1 MADETKLN
9 AESTAEVTTEST
21 ADATNNTAPQKDT
34 TDYKALY
41 EKLKASHDKTSSD
54 VARLKK
60 ELTERSTKEENE
72 RRENEERIRGIM
84 EENERLRTNE
94 RIGNYSTNLMSW
106 GMDADNAK
114 DLASK
119 LPDGASEDFFAAVK
133 TFIENERTRIRAE
146 ALNAQPKPTMGMSIS
161 SADIEKAKDDK
172 LRKAFGFKD

>member
-21 ADATNNTAPQKDT
+21 AEQTPQKDT

-94 RIGNYSTNLMSW
+94 RIGNYSTNLMGWS
-106 GMDADNAK
+106 MDADNAK

-119 LPDGASEDFFAAVK
+119 LPDGVSEDFFAAVK

-146 ALNAQPKPTMGMSIS
+146 ALNAQPKPTTGAPV
-161 SADIEKAKDDK
+161 SAVEAEQEM
-172 LRKAFGFKD
+172 LRKYIGL

>member
-34 TDYKALY
+34 TDYKVEY
-41 EKLKASHDKTSSD
+41 EKLKASFDKASSD
-54 VARLKK
+54 VARFKK
-60 ELTERSTKEENE
+60 ELTERSTKEEND
-72 RRENEERIRGIM
+72 RREREERDRQLM
-84 EENERLRTNE
+84 EELEQLRNDK
-94 RIGNYSTNLMSW
+94 RIGAYSTNLMSW

-119 LPDGASEDFFAAVK
+119 LPDGASEDFFAAVR

-146 ALNAQPKPTMGMSIS
+146 ALNAQPKPTTG
-161 SADIEKAKDDK
+161 APVTGQDIKDSETAL
-172 LRKAFGFKD
+172 LRKYIGL

>member
-21 ADATNNTAPQKDT
+21 AEQTPQKDT
-34 TDYKALY
+34 TDYKAEY
-41 EKLKASHDKTSSD
+41 EKLKQSFDKASSD
-54 VARLKK
+54 VARFKK

-119 LPDGASEDFFAAVK
+119 LPDGASEDFFAAVR

-146 ALNAQPKPTMGMSIS
+146 ALNAQPKPTTGAPV
-161 SADIEKAKDDK
+161 SAVEAEQEM
-172 LRKAFGFKD
+172 LRKYIGL